1 MPDRAGGETG
11 AYYGRSDEENR
22 RTRGSGLL
30 EFARIQDI
38 LHRFLPP
45 PPKVV
50 LDVGGGSGPYSC
62 WLARDGY
69 ETHLV
74 DPVPKH
80 LDQAHRASTSQPA
93 HPIASIREG
102 DARSLDQDDE
112 SVDVVLLMGP
122 LYHLTS
128 REDRIKALGE
138 SNRVLRVGGLVVAK
152 AINRFA
158 SLFDGLT
165 SGHIDD
171 PSFIPILE
179 HDLDEGQ
186 HRNPE
191 GHEDYFTT
199 AFFHRPEELE
209 AEVRD
214 AGFTVKELVA
224 VQGPSWLAKDFS
236 ERWSDSSKRAELLRL
251 IRMVEGESSLLGV
264 SQHFVVLGQK

>member
-1 MPDRAGGETG
+1 MQE
-11 AYYGRSDEENR
+11 
-22 RTRGSGLL
+22 
-30 EFARIQDI
+30 I

-62 WLARDGY
+62 WLAHEGY

-80 LDQAHRASTSQPA
+80 LDQARRASASQAA

-128 REDRIKALGE
+128 REDRIKALVE
-138 SNRVLRVGGLVVAK
+138 SRRVLRVGGLVVAK

-179 HDLDEGQ
+179 RDLDEGQ

-191 GHEDYFTT
+191 GHADYFTT

-224 VQGPSWLAKDFS
+224 VQGPGWLAKDLD
-236 ERWSDSSKRAELLRL
+236 ERWSDTSKRDELLRI
-251 IRMVEGESSLLGV
+251 IRMVEGESTLLGL

>member
-1 MPDRAGGETG
+1 MQE
-11 AYYGRSDEENR
+11 
-22 RTRGSGLL
+22 
-30 EFARIQDI
+30 I

-74 DPVPKH
+74 DPVRKH
-80 LDQAHRASTSQPA
+80 LDQARKASASQPA
-93 HPIASIREG
+93 HPIASISEG

-128 REDRIKALGE
+128 REDRIKALRE
-138 SNRVLRVGGLVVAK
+138 SHRVLKVGGQVFAK

-158 SLFDGLT
+158 SLLDGLT
-165 SGHIDD
+165 RGFIDD

-179 HDLDEGQ
+179 RDLKEGQ
-186 HRNPE
+186 HRNAE
-191 GHEDYFTT
+191 RYEDYFTT

-214 AGFTVKELVA
+214 AGFAVKQLVA
-224 VQGPSWLAKDFS
+224 VQGPGWLAKNLN
-236 ERWSDSSKRAELLRL
+236 ERWSDTSKRVELLRL
-251 IRMVEGESSLLGV
+251 IRAVEGESTLLGV
-264 SQHFVVLGQK
+264 SQHFVILGQK